1 LRRNRE
7 AESNFNREKQMAAR
21 LEGKVAI
28 VTGAGRG
35 IGRGEAL
42 LLASEGARVVVNDLG
57 GSPAGEGKD
66 TSPADDVVAEI
77 KKLGSDAVANYDN
90 VASMEGGERM
100 VKQALDTWGRLDIL
114 VNNAGILRDRMV
126 FNMSEEEWD
135 AVIAVHLKGHFTVT
149 KHASLVF
156 RQQRSG
162 RIVNTS
168 SESGLGNMGQA
179 NYSAAKEG
187 ITGLTRTLA
196 LDLGRYGVTAN
207 AIRPRAGTRLTLTPE
222 LRAAMERARAATGS
236 RPAGASG
243 GGGDASQS
251 GAQDAISQMDSL
263 KPELVAPLVVF
274 LCTDKAANVNGRDF
288 IVGGNEISLMSLPQ
302 KERSIFREGGW
313 TLEALERVFAQTI
326 GAGLKNPMPPQP
338 PKE

>member
-1 LRRNRE
+1 
-7 AESNFNREKQMAAR
+7 MAGR

-42 LLASEGARVVVNDLG
+42 LLAEEGCRVIVNDLG
-57 GSPAGEGKD
+57 GSAAGEGND
-66 TSPADDVVAEI
+66 QSPADEVVADI
-77 KKLGSDAVANYDN
+77 KKMGGEAVANYDN
-90 VASMEGGERM
+90 VASMDGGERM
-100 VKQALDTWGRLDIL
+100 VKQALDAFGRLDIL

-135 AVIAVHLKGHFTVT
+135 AVIAVHLKGHFTAT
-149 KHASLVF
+149 KHAALVF

-222 LRAAMERARAATGS
+222 LRAAMERARAAAAT
-236 RPAGASG
+236 RAPAEQPAESSAG
-243 GGGDASQS
+243 
-251 GAQDAISQMDSL
+251 DAISQMDSM

-288 IVGGNEISLMSLPQ
+288 IVGGNEITLMSLPSR
-302 KERSIFREGGW
+302 ERSIFREGGW
-313 TLEALERVFAQTI
+313 TLDALDRVFSSTI
-326 GAGLKNPMPPQP
+326 GAGLKNPMPPQA